1 MLTDEQKD
9 FFRKPNFGHLATLE
23 PDGSPQVTPVW
34 VDVDG
39 DDILVNSAVGRKK
52 VRNVE
57 RDPRVSVEVV
67 EQENPYSMLSV
78 KGEVVG
84 MTTDGADAHIDALSK
99 KYLGQDSYPFRQEG
113 EERIIIRIQPT
124 KVVAP

>member
-1 MLTDEQKD
+1 MLSDEQKQ

-34 VDVDG
+34 IDVD
-39 DDILVNSAVGRKK
+39 DEYILINTAKGRKK

-78 KGEVVG
+78 KGKVVG
-84 MTTDGADAHIDALSK
+84 MTTDGADAHIDAMAK
-99 KYLGQDSYPFRQEG
+99 KYLGQDTYPFRQPG
-113 EERIIIRIQPT
+113 EERLILKIQPE
-124 KVVAP
+124 KVIAP